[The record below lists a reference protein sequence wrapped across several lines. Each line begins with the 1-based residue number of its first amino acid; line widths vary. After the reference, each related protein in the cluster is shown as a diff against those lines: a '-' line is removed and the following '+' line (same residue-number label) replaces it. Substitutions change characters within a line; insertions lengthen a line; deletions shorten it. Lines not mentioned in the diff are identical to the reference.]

1 MRLSGV
7 KLFSRIANARDRLKS
22 RPGFV
27 AALRNIG
34 WLSFDNLFRLSL
46 TLIMGVWIT
55 RYLGPAQFGVL
66 SYATAF
72 VSITAAFANLGLQGL
87 VVRDLVNAPTQAAV
101 LLGSA
106 FVLKLAASFM
116 ATVAGILI
124 VLSANPNDSLTV
136 SIVIILS
143 LGIPFQSAAVVR
155 FWFESRV
162 QSKYAVYADNLTL
175 LLICALKAGLILGEA
190 PLIAFAWV
198 TLLQGALAAIFLFS
212 IYFWTTQGF
221 IKWRPRFAQMA
232 TLLRSC
238 WPLALSSIAILIYT
252 RTDQIMLKAM
262 LGNESVGIYSAA
274 LRLSE
279 VWYMIPVIVMASVFP
294 AVLRARSADRS
305 LYHIRFQQVL
315 STLVLAA
322 LLIALLVTAAAPWII
337 STVYGSAFSASAGVL
352 RIHMWTSLFVFL
364 GVASTNWLVAEGLQV
379 HSMWRTSIGAA
390 TNILANLYFIP
401 RWGVEGAAAATLI
414 SQVIASYLYDAFPK
428 ETRAMFY
435 MKTRALF
442 LISLPSPLKLS
453 TSLRN

>member
-1 MRLSGV
+1 MRLTEV

-22 RPGFV
+22 RAGFV

-46 TLIMGVWIT
+46 TLIIGVWIT

-87 VVRDLVNAPTQAAV
+87 VVRDLVNAPTQTAV

-106 FVLKLAASFM
+106 FVLKLAASFI

-124 VLSANPNDSLTV
+124 VLWANPNDSLTV

-162 QSKYAVYADNLTL
+162 QSKYAVYADNFTL
-175 LLICALKAGLILGEA
+175 LLICSVKAGLILGEA

-198 TLLQGALAAIFLFS
+198 TLLQGVLAAIFLFC
-212 IYFWTTQGF
+212 IYFWTSQSF

-315 STLVLAA
+315 SALVLVA

-364 GVASTNWLVAEGLQV
+364 GVASGSWLIAESLQLY
-379 HSMWRTSIGAA
+379 SFYRTACGALINIAANLILIPAYGASGAA
-390 TNILANLYFIP
+390 I
-401 RWGVEGAAAATLI
+401 GTLV
-414 SQVIASYLYDAFPK
+414 SQVIAAYFMDLLTPD
-428 ETRAMFY
+428 TRKMFK
-435 MKTRALF
+435 MKTKAMMFWRLGF
-442 LISLPSPLKLS
+442 
-453 TSLRN
+453 